1 MPLRSNLE
9 NRIDHVVIIIKE
21 NHTFDNYFGTFPGA
35 EGPTLNHAANRR
47 PKAYGAIHRAGYPS
61 LFRVGA

>member
-21 NHTFDNYFGTFPGA
+21 NHTFDNYFHGGKTIK
-35 EGPTLNHAANRR
+35 H
-47 PKAYGAIHRAGYPS
+47 
-61 LFRVGA
+61 